1 MKRILLDQGLP
12 AKVTS
17 VLRRAGWDAV
27 HVREIA
33 MSEAQD
39 VDILEFAARESRVA
53 VTLDRDFPQIL
64 ALTAAKRPSVVL
76 IRQQRLRA
84 AAVAALLESLWR
96 EYEGVLESGCV
107 VTVGAHGTRVHTLPL
122 K

>member
-17 VLRRAGWDAV
+17 ILRTAGWDAV

-33 MSEAQD
+33 MGEAQD

>member
-12 AKVTS
+12 AKVTNI
-17 VLRRAGWDAV
+17 LRMADWDVV
-27 HVREIA
+27 HVREVA
-33 MSEAQD
+33 MSKAQD
-39 VDILEFAARESRVA
+39 EDILDFAARDSRVA

-84 AAVAALLESLWR
+84 AEVAALLTSLWR
-96 EYEGVLESGCV
+96 EYERELESGCV
-107 VTVGAHGTRVHTLPL
+107 VTDGAHSTRVRSLPL

>member
-17 VLRRAGWDAV
+17 ILRTAGWDAV

-33 MSEAQD
+33 MGEAQD
-39 VDILEFAARESRVA
+39 VAILEFAARESRVA